1 MFLKRNNVIFSLIV
15 MIVSGFAYWES
26 LSFRTRSARW
36 PRTVIIATLI
46 FCLILLIKEY
56 LEYRNEEESEVKG
69 AFSNLNWQIIF
80 VIILTIAYVYL
91 IPRLGFFTGTFLY
104 LNVSMYVLGLRS
116 KKMYI
121 APPIIVLFIYLIFEA
136 VLNLPL
142 PTGILI

>member
-15 MIVSGFAYWES
+15 MVVSGLAYWES

-46 FCLILLIKEY
+46 FCSILLIKEY
-56 LEYRNEEESEVKG
+56 LKYRREEKSEVQG
-69 AFSNLNWQIIF
+69 AFSNLNWQIMF
-80 VIILTIAYVYL
+80 VIIFTIVYVYL
-91 IPRLGFFTGTFLY
+91 IPRLGFFACTFLY
-104 LNVSMYVLGLRS
+104 LNVAMFILGLRR

-121 APPIIVLFIYLIFEA
+121 APPIIVLFIYLIFKT

-142 PTGILI
+142 PEGIFI